1 MNATILRSTLNT
13 VTVHLKPETLVVN
26 RCPLTVRLVEA
37 MNEEDEEESRERIT
51 DVGSM
56 DVAILVHRKVGG
68 LNIIVY
74 STLLGLACYM
84 ES

>member
-1 MNATILRSTLNT
+1 MNATVLRSTLNT

-51 DVGSM
+51 DLGPM
-56 DVAILVHRKVGG
+56 AVAILVHGKVGG
-68 LNIIVY
+68 LNVIVY
-74 STLLGLACYM
+74 STLLGLAHHKG
-84 ES
+84 S

>member
-1 MNATILRSTLNT
+1 MNATILRSILNT

-51 DVGSM
+51 DLGPM
-56 DVAILVHRKVGG
+56 DVAILVHGKVGG
-68 LNIIVY
+68 LNVVVLLCIVH
-74 STLLGLACYM
+74 C
-84 ES
+84 